1 MEIPKLESLT
11 RHHTMVS
18 LAYAKMDTPTP
29 SPAWQKLSDAERHAR
44 VMRVLQDGP
53 AALNSAVVIA
63 VAKDDGQVVVN
74 LAESLSASKRGQLL
88 LDLEEFLKKEI
99 DPGLTVWLEP
109 LGDRNSLRNLRGI
122 EVKV

>member
-1 MEIPKLESLT
+1 MEILKHETLM
-11 RHHTMVS
+11 RHHAMVS
-18 LAYAKMDTPTP
+18 LKYAKTDTPSP

-44 VMRVLQDGP
+44 VMIALQNGS
-53 AALNSAVVIA
+53 AALNSTVVIA
-63 VAKDDGQVVVN
+63 AAKDDGQVVVN

-99 DPGLTVWLEP
+99 DPGLAVWLEP

-122 EVKV
+122 EVKA